1 MIVQLFCISFRQF
14 VPILLIS
21 ILASY
26 GNAQEN
32 KTDVKEIVD
41 TEAKVI
47 EYQKNLTDTYA
58 DKEKSILSEDDR
70 LKFVAMGG
78 HQFFAYDSNYRVIA
92 DLTIYPKPD
101 RIAMK
106 TSTTRI
112 ANYNTYGKATF
123 IINGKEFQ
131 LLIYQDANAFSNKL
145 YKDHLFIPYTDLTSG
160 NDTYGGGRYLDLMI
174 PKDKTKITIDFNKSY
189 QPYCAYTDGY
199 SCPIPPPE
207 NFIDHRIEA
216 GIKHLDV
223 RQLMTSE
230 ELLSKSISYHD
241 PENNWNKLDA
251 TFEFKTVMADQ
262 SERKRTVRIN
272 NEKSEFS
279 SESYHEEG
287 HLEFK
292 VRNNNGVA
300 LWNGNS
306 IIPKEI
312 AEKYRISND
321 RAVMYRN
328 YYTYLYGM
336 PMKLKDP
343 GTLLEPNVEIVE
355 FHGKNYNRIK
365 VIYEPEVGTDTWYF
379 YFDVKSNALK
389 AYQFF
394 KDETK
399 NDGEYILFE
408 EIKIIDKV
416 KIPSIR
422 HWYYNKDQK
431 FLATDVIE

>member
-1 MIVQLFCISFRQF
+1 MIVKLNSTSFKQLIS
-14 VPILLIS
+14 ILLIS
-21 ILASY
+21 AIATF
-26 GNAQEN
+26 GNTQEN
-32 KTDVKEIVD
+32 NADVKEIVD

-47 EYQKNLTDTYA
+47 EYQNNLTNTYA
-58 DKEKSILSEDDR
+58 DKDNSILSEEDR
-70 LKFVAMGG
+70 LKFVAAGG
-78 HQFFAYDSNYRVIA
+78 HQFFTYDPTYRVIA

-101 RIAMK
+101 KVAMK

-123 IINGKEFQ
+123 RINGKEFQ
-131 LLIYQDANAFSNKL
+131 LIIYQDANAFSSKL

-160 NDTYGGGRYLDLMI
+160 NETYGGGRYLDLMI
-174 PKDKTKITIDFNKSY
+174 PKDKTKIIIDFNKSY

-207 NFIDHRIEA
+207 NFIDYRIKA

-230 ELLSKSISYHD
+230 ELLSKSITYHD

-272 NEKSEFS
+272 NKKSEFIF
-279 SESYHEEG
+279 ESNYEEG
-287 HLEFK
+287 RLEYK
-292 VRNNNGVA
+292 VKKGQGVA
-300 LWNGNS
+300 MWNGKT
-306 IIPKEI
+306 IIPKEE
-312 AEKYRISND
+312 AEKYRISDD

-336 PMKLKDP
+336 PMKLRDP
-343 GTLLEPNVEIVE
+343 GTRIDSNVEKVE
-355 FHGKNYNRIK
+355 FFGNTYNRIK
-365 VIYEPEVGTDTWYF
+365 VTYDPEVGTDTWYF
-379 YFDVKSNALK
+379 YFDTESHALQ
-389 AYQFF
+389 AYQFY

-408 EIKIIDKV
+408 ETKIIDKV

-431 FLATDVIE
+431 FLATDILE